1 VEDLVREEER
11 RDVGLVF
18 WDVFLVFWDGD
29 DASAKTRLLV
39 LVRLERLNAG
49 MVLWC
54 AVWAGSNCDKMPAS
68 NSAEI
73 TPLTPCSDR
82 NDLNKQSCN

>member
-54 AVWAGSNCDKMPAS
+54 AVRVNVTKCQENAGSKNRKS
-68 NSAEI
+68 
-73 TPLTPCSDR
+73 PLTEMT
-82 NDLNKQSCN
+82 

>member
-54 AVWAGSNCDKMPAS
+54 AVDGDGFK
-68 NSAEI
+68 
-73 TPLTPCSDR
+73 L
-82 NDLNKQSCN
+82 

>member
-49 MVLWC
+49 ILWC
-54 AVWAGSNCDKMPAS
+54 AVGGFQVQTVTKCQQAKPPA
-68 NSAEI
+68 
-73 TPLTPCSDR
+73 LTEMT
-82 NDLNKQSCN
+82 

>member
-1 VEDLVREEER
+1 MEDLVREEER

-54 AVWAGSNCDKMPAS
+54 GGRRRVQTVKSQVCQQIKCGAKTGNH
-68 NSAEI
+68 
-73 TPLTPCSDR
+73 PL
-82 NDLNKQSCN
+82 

>member
-1 VEDLVREEER
+1 MEDLVREEER

-54 AVWAGSNCDKMPAS
+54 AVWWAGSNCDKMPAS

-73 TPLTPCSDR
+73 TL
-82 NDLNKQSCN
+82 L